1 MRNEIINM
9 LEEKVDEVYVYFQNK
24 LGIKFG
30 DISPGQLYRQDG
42 LIVNLAKCI
51 EEVLNDERKNNM
63 TAQDRM
69 KMIDKKIE
77 NDNAREL
84 TEKLKKERETNE
96 CMEKIKAL
104 KDRIKDLLEVAWYA
118 IDNGIRL
125 DGGGHFS
132 GGHEGYDTGLFFSNG
147 WSHIVGIKNRQ
158 FLGITKGGACGNVDF
173 YTDGIQIFGYDTI
186 AKTSVDPLL
195 NDMKYFLSR
204 FDELETS
211 LYKYIEDK
219 CKK

>member
-1 MRNEIINM
+1 MRNEIIDM
-9 LEEKVDEVYVYFQNK
+9 LEEKVDEVYLHFQEK
-24 LGIKFG
+24 LDIKVG
-30 DISPGQLYRQDG
+30 DITPPQLIRQSS
-42 LIVNLAKCI
+42 LIYDLAKEI
-51 EEVLNDERKNNM
+51 EGVLNDERKMNM
-63 TAQDRM
+63 TVQDRM

-118 IDNGIRL
+118 IDNGIKL
-125 DGGGHFS
+125 DNHGF

-147 WSHIVGIKNRQ
+147 WSHIVGIKDRQ
-158 FLGITKGGACGNVDF
+158 FLGITKGGACGNIDF
-173 YTDGIQIFGYDTI
+173 YTDGQQVFGYDT
-186 AKTSVDPLL
+186 KTKTTVDPLL
-195 NDMKYFLSR
+195 NDMKYFLNR